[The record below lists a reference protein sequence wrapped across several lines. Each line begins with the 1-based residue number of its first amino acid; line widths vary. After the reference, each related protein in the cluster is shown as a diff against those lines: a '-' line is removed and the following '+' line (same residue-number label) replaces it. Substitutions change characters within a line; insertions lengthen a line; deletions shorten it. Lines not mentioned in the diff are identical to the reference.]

1 MTKYAPFNLAV
12 FIRKLTPSNFLIF
25 SFFLCMRK
33 GLMYHNVA
41 ENDLTSDSYASRST
55 AWRLE
60 MWVTMSNLFSTEKE
74 TWGFMYVRLEYY

>member
-12 FIRKLTPSNFLIF
+12 FIRKLTPSNFLLF
-25 SFFLCMRK
+25 HSFVMRR

-41 ENDLTSDSYASRST
+41 ENDLTSDSYAFRST

-74 TWGFMYVRLEYY
+74 TWGFIYVRLEFY